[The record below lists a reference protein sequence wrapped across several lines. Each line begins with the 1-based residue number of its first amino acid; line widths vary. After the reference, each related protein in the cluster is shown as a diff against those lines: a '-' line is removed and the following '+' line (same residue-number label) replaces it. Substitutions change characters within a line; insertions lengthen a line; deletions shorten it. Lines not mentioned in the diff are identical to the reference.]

1 MTEDRKDEDILLV
14 EAYLRRRDDGSF
26 LALYRAHT
34 PALYRMA
41 WRMGGVPESD
51 VDDVVQEAWLRA
63 ARSLG
68 RFRFESSLR
77 TWLTGILIHCLHE
90 GRRQRSSGAVLD
102 DYSEP
107 EAPRRTP
114 HLRIDLER
122 AVADLPTGMR
132 DVFVLHD
139 VEGFTHHE
147 VAEVLGVTAGT
158 SKSQL
163 FEARR
168 KLREA
173 LTARPRPAPIRKANH
188 D

>member
-1 MTEDRKDEDILLV
+1 MTWGRQDEDTLLV
-14 EAYLRRRDDGSF
+14 EAYLRHGDDGSF

-41 WRMGGVPESD
+41 WRMGGVSEGE

-77 TWLTGILIHCLHE
+77 TWLTGILVHCLHE
-90 GRRQRSSGAVLD
+90 GRRRRSAGDALD
-102 DYSEP
+102 ECNEP

-122 AVADLPTGMR
+122 AIAALPAGMR
-132 DVFVLHD
+132 EVFVLHD

-147 VAEVLGVTAGT
+147 AADVLGVTAGT

-163 FEARR
+163 SEARR